1 MKLRKSRTTGTP
13 AGEEVR
19 EDLLPPG
26 MAVEPYMVLES
37 VCKKIQPT
45 FLTSPSQEIF
55 HNLTKTTSST
65 RNKFVLWV
73 FKFVHVYKK

>member
-1 MKLRKSRTTGTP
+1 MKLRKSRTAGTP

-37 VCKKIQPT
+37 VC
-45 FLTSPSQEIF
+45 
-55 HNLTKTTSST
+55 
-65 RNKFVLWV
+65 
-73 FKFVHVYKK
+73 

>member
-1 MKLRKSRTTGTP
+1 MKLRKSRTAGTL

-45 FLTSPSQEIF
+45 FSFLAVSGNIAFIT
-55 HNLTKTTSST
+55 
-65 RNKFVLWV
+65 
-73 FKFVHVYKK
+73 